1 MCQHKW
7 EIILLH
13 VPEKFHTQNFILFY
27 LNIFANTTSKA
38 GVIIFQSK
46 VFENFIVQ
54 NTILPKNCVLL
65 NEWVD
70 GWMDGFIFFAW
81 LNVAKLC
88 KLDKKE

>member
-7 EIILLH
+7 EIIILH
-13 VPEKFHTQNFILFY
+13 VPEKFPHRSFYVFY
-27 LNIFANTTSKA
+27 LNIFANTASKA